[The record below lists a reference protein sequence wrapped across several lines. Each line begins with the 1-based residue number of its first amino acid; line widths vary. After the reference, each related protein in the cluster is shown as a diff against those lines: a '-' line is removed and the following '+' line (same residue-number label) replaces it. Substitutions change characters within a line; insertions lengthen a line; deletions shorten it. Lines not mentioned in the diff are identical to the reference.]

1 MFNNL
6 KLNHQSGLNH
16 CHNENQLSHH
26 LNFSNQSALHHFSSH
41 LNPNQGHSNMPPH
54 HPAFDNHRL
63 INNEFNPKAKHF
75 AEHKFKPNDNSEN
88 EDNDEN
94 EDRDDED
101 DDENR
106 SRSASPSR
114 SRSRSGSHSYS
125 PSRSNSSFDTKQPSN
140 SANHAKPLKSQPSSY
155 QPSSKRQK
163 TEPLSPKSSS
173 SSLLSMSSHLPM
185 PNSALGPMQ
194 QFQQH
199 QKQLNSFHSAYHSAL
214 PPHPLLNPQHQHQQ
228 QQQQHN
234 LLNAY
239 AAALAADQQ
248 NQSKLM
254 SSLSLMPQFM
264 PGSSSSS
271 SLSSPQLNG
280 KAFAKPNPTSK
291 SRKCDISNIESLIE
305 SRALNAE
312 SENCDEA
319 KPKEKQFAGLFH
331 PDNSVTSSRSSI
343 DVSSSS
349 SSSCNNSPLKP
360 ASLQIESQLNM
371 SQFELNN
378 SKEMLGGA
386 ANPANM
392 PPHLLW
398 YLYALSAQSSSTSP
412 ADLERLAASMANQ
425 NMPFLNKSYNQLF
438 SSPSPIS
445 PTEKSTSPNPN
456 KASPRSSHRSQPYPK
471 SKHST
476 LIESGEQANDDVM
489 DEHIQLKIEH
499 RYDDES
505 KQDEQNS
512 SESNENE
519 ENNENGDE
527 DSKQEP
533 KSKLNISF
541 SENSSS
547 SIDNFES
554 NDGNYD
560 EGKANEDT
568 SELKEKTESTNDER
582 SNSPVMSPGSSSSS
596 SYSIRKKQKTN

>member
-6 KLNHQSGLNH
+6 KLNHQSGQLNH
-16 CHNENQLSHH
+16 CQNENQLSHH
-26 LNFSNQSALHHFSSH
+26 LNFNNQSALHHFSSH
-41 LNPNQGHSNMPPH
+41 LNPGHSNMPPH

-63 INNEFNPKAKHF
+63 INNDFNQKAKHF
-75 AEHKFKPNDNSEN
+75 AEHKFKPNENSDE
-88 EDNDEN
+88 DEN
-94 EDRDDED
+94 EEHDDEY

-106 SRSASPSR
+106 SRSASRSR
-114 SRSRSGSHSYS
+114 SRSRSNSYS
-125 PSRSNSSFDTKQPSN
+125 PTRSNSSFDTKQLNNN
-140 SANHAKPLKSQPSSY
+140 SANNPKPLKSQPSSY

-185 PNSALGPMQ
+185 PNPALGSMQQ

-199 QKQLNSFHSAYHSAL
+199 QKQLNSFHSAYHSA
-214 PPHPLLNPQHQHQQ
+214 HPLLNPQHQQQ
-228 QQQQHN
+228 QN

-264 PGSSSSS
+264 PVSSSSS

-280 KAFAKPNPTSK
+280 KAFTKPNPTNKSK
-291 SRKCDISNIESLIE
+291 KCDISNIESLIE

-319 KPKEKQFAGLFH
+319 KPKEKQFSTGLFH

-378 SKEMLGGA
+378 SKDVFGGA

-398 YLYALSAQSSSTSP
+398 YLYALSAQSSSSASP
-412 ADLERLAASMANQ
+412 ADMERLAASMANQ
-425 NMPFLNKSYNQLF
+425 NMPFLSKSYNQIF

-456 KASPRSSHRSQPYPK
+456 KASPRSSHRSQPYSK
-471 SKHST
+471 SKHSHT
-476 LIESGEQANDDVM
+476 LGNGEQANDDVM
-489 DEHIQLKIEH
+489 DEHNQLKNEH

-512 SESNENE
+512 SENNENE
-519 ENNENGDE
+519 EINENGDD
-527 DSKQEP
+527 DSKQEQ

-554 NDGNYD
+554 NDVNYD